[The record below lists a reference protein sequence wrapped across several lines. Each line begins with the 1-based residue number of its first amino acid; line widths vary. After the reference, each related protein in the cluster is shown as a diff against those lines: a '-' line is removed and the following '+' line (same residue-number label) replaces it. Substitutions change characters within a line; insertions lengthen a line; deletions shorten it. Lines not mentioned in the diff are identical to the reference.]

1 MKEEPVR
8 DKQTKGKAI
17 AGFLAS
23 KTFAVVGVSA
33 DRRKFGNNVFRAM
46 RDQGLSVVPVHRTL
60 DRVEEAKCY
69 HSVGELQGVAEA
81 VVTVVPP
88 AETERLIQ
96 ECAGAGVR
104 RIWMQQGSGSDRAI
118 TLAREQGMEVVHGEC
133 ILMFLEPVRSIHA
146 FHRWFK
152 KLFGRYPTP
161 SRI

>member
-1 MKEEPVR
+1 MRSE
-8 DKQTKGKAI
+8 QTKGNAI

-33 DRRKFGNNVFRAM
+33 DRQKFGNAVFRAM

-69 HSVGELQGVAEA
+69 HSVKELQGLAEA

-88 AETERLIQ
+88 TETERLVE
-96 ECAGAGVR
+96 ECAGGGIR

-118 TLAREQGMEVVHGEC
+118 ALAREQGMEVVHGEC
-133 ILMFLEPVRSIHA
+133 LLMFLEPVRSAHA
-146 FHRWFK
+146 FHRWLK
-152 KLFGRYPTP
+152 KLVGRYPSP
-161 SRI
+161 AQV